1 MNKKLRKGKS
11 EPVCIK
17 THMFI
22 RSKPMTTEI
31 AKKDESSILTKIIME
46 NDLSKLSSGDRL
58 FYVQKLCEETGLS
71 AWLQPFQFIAFQNGK
86 VSLYATKNC
95 TDQLRDQ
102 RNVSIDDL
110 DTKLVDGYCIV
121 TAKASMPDAY
131 HPDGKRRDE
140 DVGGVPMV
148 DRYGNELTGENKMN
162 ALMKAVT
169 KAKRRVT
176 LSICQLGGLLMD
188 ETEAESIGG
197 ASFMDMDYDTG
208 ELEPTGRVIEHEPRQ
223 ETSQKPQTSKFWCEK
238 HKAEWFKRGK
248 MRSHAHPVEGSNSW
262 CNMKEDRPASSRA
275 PAVKKAMTEKDFID
289 KVTAE
294 GWGRDEV
301 KEALDTTLEEWIKD
315 SGATYEKAWDYV
327 KNYHAPQ
334 NLEQAGLI

>member
-1 MNKKLRKGKS
+1 
-11 EPVCIK
+11 
-17 THMFI
+17 
-22 RSKPMTTEI
+22 MTTEI

-223 ETSQKPQTSKFWCEK
+223 EASQKPDRVSSNNKPSDKQVDYLYSLGYADEEGPATELNR
-238 HKAEWFKRGK
+238 KRASELIDNLRTNKGNQ
-248 MRSHAHPVEGSNSW
+248 S
-262 CNMKEDRPASSRA
+262 RPASSQA
-275 PAVKKAMTEKDFID
+275 PAVKKAMTEKDFIA

-301 KEALDTTLEEWIKD
+301 KEALDTTLENWMKGP
-315 SGATYEKAWDYV
+315 GATYEKAWNYV
-327 KNYHAPQ
+327 KNHNEPQ